1 MTRRPF
7 VAEALAT
14 WRALGLD
21 AADLRMLAD
30 RRLAHVLRVAR
41 RTPFYG
47 RRLRDAGIGSGRELR
62 EDTARA
68 VLSRLPPVTKQDL
81 RAAGPGVL
89 AGGRVQRTWRSSR
102 SSGSTGEPFRV
113 YYDRRAWLLLKHIV
127 KLRARAACGVGPV
140 DRVAILD
147 ASLPNEHRPS
157 LLERA
162 GRVRRISV
170 LESRDAIAARL
181 AEFGPH
187 SVYGLPS
194 VLLDV
199 AGSMC
204 DADCI
209 RPGRIFTSG
218 ELLLPSTRRRLVER
232 FGCPV
237 FDIYGTSETKEVAWE
252 CPDGSRHVNADV
264 VLVEV
269 LDDTWNPLP
278 PGEEGQIVVTL
289 LVNEAMPLLR
299 YRTGDRGALQ
309 SGQCRCGLATPLLGV
324 VSGREADVLELDAGQ
339 RLSSYAL
346 TCALEQ
352 VERVQRYRVDQ
363 VDRSG
368 LLVRAIL
375 DPGAVAGTMEE
386 RIRAA
391 LTPVVPRTLRLTIEF
406 VDALPDGR
414 GPKSRV
420 VFPMA

>member
-1 MTRRPF
+1 
-7 VAEALAT
+7 
-14 WRALGLD
+14 
-21 AADLRMLAD
+21 
-30 RRLAHVLRVAR
+30 
-41 RTPFYG
+41 
-47 RRLRDAGIGSGRELR
+47 
-62 EDTARA
+62 
-68 VLSRLPPVTKQDL
+68 
-81 RAAGPGVL
+81 
-89 AGGRVQRTWRSSR
+89 
-102 SSGSTGEPFRV
+102 
-113 YYDRRAWLLLKHIV
+113 
-127 KLRARAACGVGPV
+127 
-140 DRVAILD
+140 
-147 ASLPNEHRPS
+147 
-157 LLERA
+157 
-162 GRVRRISV
+162 VRRISV

-199 AGSMC
+199 AGSMS

-264 VLVEV
+264 VMVEV

-309 SGQCRCGLATPLLGV
+309 GGQCRCGLATPLLGV

-363 VDRSG
+363 VDRSA